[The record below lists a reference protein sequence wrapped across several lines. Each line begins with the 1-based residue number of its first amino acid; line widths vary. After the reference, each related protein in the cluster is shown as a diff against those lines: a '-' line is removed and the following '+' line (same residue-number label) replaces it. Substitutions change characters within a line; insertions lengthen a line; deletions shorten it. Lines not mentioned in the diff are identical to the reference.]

1 MNGIVVKYII
11 KYESC
16 LIYSNMEIANYF
28 ERISK
33 KCDLSNKSSDE
44 EASKKL
50 HEGSLDNSACSEVS
64 ANNENPFTEG
74 LKSLECLSI
83 LMNCMQNL
91 EKQVGQI
98 FKMLEKT
105 EDCQIKGECQLTDL
119 AKGIDFITQKFDEYE
134 KDQHEKNAITVT
146 LQNELKNASM
156 KVEDLENK
164 MERQEQYSRR
174 NCILNHG
181 LKEEKNESADDRV
194 LKLFREELKEHV
206 LLVDLAR
213 THRIRKKRDSRNKP
227 CPVIVK
233 FVQYKKVFK
242 SKKKN
247 SREKIA
253 LQKILLGTE

>member
-1 MNGIVVKYII
+1 
-11 KYESC
+11 
-16 LIYSNMEIANYF
+16 MEIANYF

-119 AKGIDFITQKFDEYE
+119 AKGVDFITQKFDEYE
-134 KDQHEKNAITVT
+134 KDRREKDAITAT
-146 LQNELKNASM
+146 LQNELKSASM
-156 KVEDLENK
+156 KVEDLEKK

-174 NCILNHG
+174 NCILIHV
-181 LKEEKNESADDRV
+181 LKEEKNKSTDDRV
-194 LKLFREELKEHV
+194 LKLFREELNEDI
-206 LLVDLAR
+206 LLVDLDR
-213 THRIRKKRDSRNKP
+213 THRIREKRDSSSKP
-227 CPVIVK
+227 RPVIVK
-233 FVQYKKVFK
+233 F
-242 SKKKN
+242 
-247 SREKIA
+247 A
-253 LQKILLGTE
+253 W